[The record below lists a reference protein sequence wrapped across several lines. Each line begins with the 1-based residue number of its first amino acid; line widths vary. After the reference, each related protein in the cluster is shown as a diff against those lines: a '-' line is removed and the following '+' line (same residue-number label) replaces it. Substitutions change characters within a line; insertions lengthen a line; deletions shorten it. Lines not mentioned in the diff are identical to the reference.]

1 MRSRPSPLPWP
12 RCCRRKRPLSRLPR
26 PVLRPPCVER
36 STSKA
41 ISFRS
46 PNDPGLD
53 LRSSG
58 RPKAKCA
65 CGVSGSA
72 ILEPDLDR
80 GLDSDHLSLVD
91 LDEDGA
97 VLDGAQRISHRA
109 DRRLFSSSSTVARVS
124 RLWVTH
130 RLAHSP
136 RSVIGVSSTRGY
148 AIPPAGRLPRVLRP
162 GRTIAAVL
170 QVNGVSVEVA
180 GRVVVRDV
188 TFSLRADEVAGLVG
202 RNGAGKTSLLRVL
215 AGEAPA
221 VTRHVVRA

>member
-12 RCCRRKRPLSRLPR
+12 RCCRRKRPLSGLPR

-46 PNDPGLD
+46 SNDPGLD
-53 LRSSG
+53 LRSSS

-72 ILEPDLDR
+72 ILESDLGR
-80 GLDSDHLSLVD
+80 GLDPDHLSLVD

-97 VLDGAQRISHRA
+97 VLDVAQCISHRA
-109 DRRLFSSSSTVARVS
+109 DRRLFSSSSAVARVS

-130 RLAHSP
+130 GLAHSA
-136 RSVIGVSSTRGY
+136 RSVIGVSSPEATQYAPRRPAPKGSPPGPYDRGR
-148 AIPPAGRLPRVLRP
+148 AAGQR
-162 GRTIAAVL
+162 G
-170 QVNGVSVEVA
+170 
-180 GRVVVRDV
+180 
-188 TFSLRADEVAGLVG
+188 
-202 RNGAGKTSLLRVL
+202 
-215 AGEAPA
+215 
-221 VTRHVVRA
+221 